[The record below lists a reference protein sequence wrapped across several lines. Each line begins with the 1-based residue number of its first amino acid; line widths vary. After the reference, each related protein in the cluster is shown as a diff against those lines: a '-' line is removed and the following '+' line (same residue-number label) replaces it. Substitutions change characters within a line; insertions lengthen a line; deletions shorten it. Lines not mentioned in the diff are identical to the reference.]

1 MIRAHLPAQGLGV
14 GVGKVVVITAVIIII
29 IIIIKRQELPE
40 GSWKRKPADKAME
53 PPSSCNSKLDL
64 PGT

>member
-14 GVGKVVVITAVIIII
+14 GVGKVVVITAVII